1 MNEQTN
7 KPRVVI
13 VGAGFGGLWAAK
25 ALRGRPLEVLL
36 LDRNNYHSFW
46 PLLYQ
51 VGSAELEPAQ
61 IAYPVRAI
69 LRRQPNVRFMM
80 TEVTAVDT
88 NRQQVKTAD
97 PHQPAIPYDYLILA
111 SGSVARFFGIPGAQA
126 HTFPLK
132 TMEDGIRLRNQ
143 ILRCF
148 ETAEREKEPDRR
160 RRLLTFAIV
169 GGGPTGIEYAGALAE
184 LIYNPLAKDYPGI
197 NMDEA
202 SIMLVEGQDRL
213 LLGMPDSLGQYAV
226 KRLTQMGV
234 NVRLNALVSSV
245 TAGSLT
251 LNQDETIPTETVVW
265 TAGVGGEEVANR
277 SGIATQ
283 RNGTV
288 PVRTS
293 LQVEGL
299 PTIYVVG
306 DLAYFEEAGQPLPML
321 APVAMQQG
329 AWAAQNIL
337 RQLNGETPQPFKYR
351 DRGSM
356 ATIGRNAA
364 VARIYGRNFT
374 GFIAWLV
381 WVFVHIRELIGFRN
395 RLVVLINWAYNY
407 VAFER
412 MIRLIM
418 PADLIPDRQDQ

>member
-1 MNEQTN
+1 MNNQSE

-13 VGAGFGGLWAAK
+13 IGAGFGGLWAAK
-25 ALRGRPLEVLL
+25 KLHKQPVEVLL

-51 VGSAELEPAQ
+51 VGSAELEPSQ

-69 LRRQPNVRFMM
+69 LRRQPNVRFVMA
-80 TEVTAVDT
+80 EVTAVDT
-88 NRQQVKTAD
+88 QQQLVQTAD
-97 PHQPAIPYDYLILA
+97 PHQPPLAYDYLILA
-111 SGSVARFFGIPGAQA
+111 SGSVARFFGIPGAER

-148 ETAEREKEPDRR
+148 ETAEREQDPQRR

-184 LIYNPLAKDYPGI
+184 LVYNPLAKDYPGI
-197 NMDEA
+197 TINEVQ
-202 SIMLVEGQDRL
+202 IILVEAQGQL
-213 LLGMPDSLGQYAV
+213 LQGMPDSLGQYAAA
-226 KRLTQMGV
+226 RLQTMGV
-234 NVRLNALVSSV
+234 EVRLQAMVSAI
-245 TAGSLT
+245 TADSLT
-251 LNQDETIPTETVVW
+251 LNQNEPIPTETVIW
-265 TAGVGGEEVANR
+265 TAGVGGEEVAAR
-277 SGIATQ
+277 SGLPTQ

-288 PVRTS
+288 PVQPT
-293 LQVEGL
+293 LQVDGL
-299 PTIYVVG
+299 PQVYVVG
-306 DLAYFEEAGQPLPML
+306 DLAYFEEKGQSLPML

-329 AWAAQNIL
+329 EWAARNIL
-337 RQLNGETPQPFKYR
+337 RHLNGEAPQPFSYR

-364 VARIYGRNFT
+364 VARLYGRNFT

-381 WVFVHIRELIGFRN
+381 WVFVHIQELIGFRN

-407 VAFER
+407 IAFER
-412 MIRLIM
+412 MVRLIL
-418 PADLIPDRQDQ
+418 PAKLTRDKQD

>member
-1 MNEQTN
+1 MDNQSER
-7 KPRVVI
+7 PRVVI
-13 VGAGFGGLWAAK
+13 IGAGFGGLWAARK
-25 ALRGRPLEVLL
+25 LRGQPVEVLL

-51 VGSAELEPAQ
+51 VGSAELEPSQ

-69 LRRQPNVRFMM
+69 LRRQPNVRFVMA
-80 TEVTAVDT
+80 EVTAVDSQ
-88 NRQQVKTAD
+88 RQQIQTAD

-111 SGSVARFFGIPGAQA
+111 SGSVARFFGIPGAEA

-148 ETAEREKEPDRR
+148 ETAEQEQDPDRR

-184 LIYNPLAKDYPGI
+184 LIYNPLAKDYPGVNI
-197 NMDEA
+197 DEVQ
-202 SIMLVEGQDRL
+202 IILVEGQDRL
-213 LLGMPDSLGQYAV
+213 LQGMPDSLSQYAAA
-226 KRLTQMGV
+226 RLAQMGV
-234 NVRLNALVSSV
+234 KVCLKALVSAV
-245 TAGSLT
+245 TSDSLT
-251 LNQDETIPTETVVW
+251 LNQNETIRTETVVW
-265 TAGVGGEEVANR
+265 TAGVGGEEVATR
-277 SGIATQ
+277 SGLPTQ

-288 PVRTS
+288 PVRPT

-299 PTIYVVG
+299 PHVYVVG
-306 DLAYFEEAGQPLPML
+306 DLAYFEENGQPLPML

-329 AWAAQNIL
+329 TRAAHNIL
-337 RQLNGETPQPFKYR
+337 RQLQGEAPQPFRYR
-351 DRGSM
+351 DRGTM

-407 VAFER
+407 LAFER

>member
-1 MNEQTN
+1 MTNQTE

-13 VGAGFGGLWAAK
+13 IGAGFGGLWAARK
-25 ALRGRPLEVLL
+25 LRGQPVEVLL

-51 VGSAELEPAQ
+51 VGSAELEPSQ

-69 LRRQPNVRFMM
+69 LRRQPNVRFVMA
-80 TEVTAVDT
+80 EVTTVDT
-88 NRQQVKTAD
+88 NRQQVQTAD
-97 PHQPAIPYDYLILA
+97 PHQPAIAYDYLIVA
-111 SGSVARFFGIPGAQA
+111 SGSVARFFGIPGAAA

-148 ETAEREKEPDRR
+148 ETAEQEQDPDRR
-160 RRLLTFAIV
+160 RRLLTFTIV

-184 LIYNPLAKDYPGI
+184 LIYNPLAKDYPGVNI
-197 NMDEA
+197 DEVQ
-202 SIMLVEGQDRL
+202 IILVEGQDRL
-213 LLGMPDSLGQYAV
+213 LQGMPDSLSQYAA
-226 KRLTQMGV
+226 KRLAQMGV
-234 NVRLNALVSSV
+234 NVCLNALVSAV
-245 TAGSLT
+245 TPDSLS
-251 LNQDETIPTETVVW
+251 LNQHETIFTETVVW
-265 TAGVGGEEVANR
+265 TAGVGGEDIATS
-277 SGIATQ
+277 SGLPTQ

-288 PVRTS
+288 PVKPT
-293 LQVEGL
+293 LQVEDM
-299 PTIYVVG
+299 PHIYVVG
-306 DLAYFEEAGQPLPML
+306 DLAYFEEEGQPLPML

-329 AWAAQNIL
+329 AWAAHNIL
-337 RQLNGETPQPFKYR
+337 RQLQDQAPQPFRYR
-351 DRGSM
+351 DRGTM

-364 VARIYGRNFT
+364 VARIRGHNFT
-374 GFIAWLV
+374 GFIAWLI

-412 MIRLIM
+412 MIRLIL

>member
-1 MNEQTN
+1 MNNQTD
-7 KPRVVI
+7 KPRIVI
-13 VGAGFGGLWAAK
+13 IGAGFGGLWAAK
-25 ALRGRPLEVLL
+25 KLHKEPVEIFL

-51 VGSAELEPAQ
+51 VGSAELEPSQ

-69 LRRQPNVRFMM
+69 LRRQPNVRFVMA
-80 TEVTAVDT
+80 EVTAVDT
-88 NRQQVKTAD
+88 HQQQVKTAD
-97 PHQPAIPYDYLILA
+97 LHQPAIAYDYLVLA
-111 SGSVARFFGIPGAQA
+111 TGSTPRFFGIPGAEA

-148 ETAEREKEPDRR
+148 ETAEQEKDPHRR

-184 LIYNPLAKDYPGI
+184 LVYNPLAKDYPGVNI
-197 NMDEA
+197 DEVE
-202 SIMLVEGQDRL
+202 ILLVEAQPQL
-213 LLGMPDSLGQYAV
+213 LQGLPDGLGQYAA

-234 NVRLNALVSSV
+234 KVRLQAMVSGV
-245 TAGSLT
+245 TAESLT
-251 LNQDETIPTETVVW
+251 LNQSETISTETVVW
-265 TAGVGGEEVANR
+265 TAGVGGETVATN
-277 SGIATQ
+277 SGLPTQ
-283 RNGTV
+283 RSGTV
-288 PVRTS
+288 PVQPT
-293 LQVEGL
+293 LQVEGQ
-299 PTIYVVG
+299 PHIYVVG
-306 DLAYFEEAGQPLPML
+306 DLAHFEANGQPLPML

-329 AWAAQNIL
+329 AWAAHNIL
-337 RQLNGETPQPFKYR
+337 RQIQQKPLQPFSYR

-374 GFIAWLV
+374 GFIAWLI

-412 MIRLIM
+412 MVRLIM
-418 PADLIPDRQDQ
+418 PSKLTKD

>member
-1 MNEQTN
+1 
-7 KPRVVI
+7 V
-13 VGAGFGGLWAAK
+13 A
-25 ALRGRPLEVLL
+25 VLL

-51 VGSAELEPAQ
+51 VGSAELEPSQ

-69 LRRQPNVRFMM
+69 LRRQPNVRFVMA
-80 TEVTAVDT
+80 EVTAVDPHT
-88 NRQQVKTAD
+88 QQIKTAD
-97 PHQPAIPYDYLILA
+97 PHQPSIAYDYLILA
-111 SGSVARFFGIPGAQA
+111 SGSVARYFGIPDAAA

-148 ETAEREKEPDRR
+148 ETAEQEKDPDRR

-184 LIYNPLAKDYPGI
+184 LVYNPLAKDYPGVNSGEVTI
-197 NMDEA
+197 
-202 SIMLVEGQDRL
+202 ILVEGQDRL
-213 LLGMPDSLGQYAV
+213 LQGMPDTLGQYAA
-226 KRLTQMGV
+226 KRLSKMGV

-245 TAGSLT
+245 TADCLT
-251 LNQDETIPTETVVW
+251 LNQNETILTETVIW
-265 TAGVGGEEVANR
+265 TAGVGGEDVAAS
-277 SGIATQ
+277 SGLPTQ

-288 PVRTS
+288 PVRTT

-299 PTIYVVG
+299 SQVYVVG
-306 DLAYFEEAGQPLPML
+306 DLAYFEEDGRPLPML

-329 AWAAQNIL
+329 EWAAHNIL
-337 RQLNGETPQPFKYR
+337 RQLNDEEPQPFRYR

-374 GFIAWLV
+374 GFIAWLI

-412 MIRLIM
+412 MVRLIM
-418 PADLIPDRQDQ
+418 PSRLTKD